1 MANVVVTATGPL
13 YTLDEVK
20 EHLKVESTDDD
31 VVIAAYMEAAEAS
44 VLQYCNLSLV
54 PEGKEAVFKVAAMIA
69 ISDLYENRSVLEGI
83 PAASRSLLNP
93 YRWLR
98 V

>member
-13 YTLDEVK
+13 YTLEEAK
-20 EHLKVESTDDD
+20 QHLHVDGTDDD
-31 VVIAAYMEAAEAS
+31 AVIAAYMEAAEAA
-44 VLQYCNLSLV
+44 VLQYCNIPIV
-54 PEGKEAVFKVAAMIA
+54 PLGKEAVFKVAALIA
-69 ISDLYENRSVLEGI
+69 LSDLYENRSGLAGI
-83 PAASRSLLNP
+83 PNASKALVNP